1 MKKMLF
7 GMFLTTVGA
16 IYSIVLLVTA
26 TQNPVIVNGRE
37 GMFANLRGNGLFLPF
52 LVAAAL
58 AFIGILLCMIESHKK

>member
-16 IYSIVLLVTA
+16 IYSLVLLVTA

-52 LVAAAL
+52 LVAAVL

>member
-16 IYSIVLLVTA
+16 IYSLVLLVTA

-58 AFIGILLCMIESHKK
+58 AFIGILLCMIESHK

>member
-16 IYSIVLLVTA
+16 IYSLVLLVTA

>member
-7 GMFLTTVGA
+7 GMFLTTIGA
-16 IYSIVLLVTA
+16 IYSLVLLVTA

-52 LVAAAL
+52 LVASAL
-58 AFIGILLCMIESHKK
+58 AFVGILICMIESH

>member
-16 IYSIVLLVTA
+16 IYSLVLLVTA
-26 TQNPVIVNGRE
+26 TQTPVIVNGRE